1 MTKNEETGDGEMLLD
16 TKDFTWRITNF
27 SKLKDE
33 IYSDAFLVGGHRWR
47 VLCFPKGN
55 DVDFLSLYLDFADW
69 ETMPPRWSKYA
80 DFNLTLVN
88 QFNST
93 HSRKFSSKHVFKED
107 EEDWG
112 FTSFISLTELHNRRK
127 GFIVDD
133 TLVVQARVS
142 AVVGVSNAAPEKVID
157 AEDQSKGDSSSPP
170 MSGKVARTS
179 TITSPSAS
187 SLQFTSKNLIAELS
201 TIASIWG
208 STSVDGIPVSKTND
222 ATNHHVS
229 ALPQQERDKL
239 IEFLEMSLEAI
250 SQHNR
255 FDNVHDLVLK
265 ISEHAT
271 DPFEKTVL
279 KDLLSRVVE
288 FKNTIPRSLS
298 MIETSHEVEAS
309 SAQATKELEGSLV
322 RRQKQLAFL
331 ESEVSRIEEEVM
343 KVEAELQL
351 LGALKQKLVDE
362 KSLTA
367 AEMEITNREACREL
381 GELKS
386 KHREHKQAKENR
398 LRAKERIAQS
408 NASWKLFKENLG
420 LL

>member
-1 MTKNEETGDGEMLLD
+1 MTKNEEAGDGEMLLD
-16 TKDFTWRITNF
+16 TKDFTWKITNF

-33 IYSDAFLVGGHRWR
+33 IYSDAFVAGGHRWR

-69 ETMPPRWSKYA
+69 ESHA
-80 DFNLTLVN
+80 
-88 QFNST
+88 
-93 HSRKFSSKHVFKED
+93 SSM
-107 EEDWG
+107 
-112 FTSFISLTELHNRRK
+112 
-127 GFIVDD
+127 
-133 TLVVQARVS
+133 
-142 AVVGVSNAAPEKVID
+142 VVGVSNAAPEKVIEAE
-157 AEDQSKGDSSSPP
+157 AEDQSKGDSTSPSL
-170 MSGKVARTS
+170 SGKVARTS
-179 TITSPSAS
+179 TITSPSSS

-331 ESEVSRIEEEVM
+331 ESEVSRIEEVVM

-362 KSLTA
+362 KSLTV

-386 KHREHKQAKENR
+386 KHRTQASQGE
-398 LRAKERIAQS
+398 
-408 NASWKLFKENLG
+408 
-420 LL
+420 

>member
-1 MTKNEETGDGEMLLD
+1 MKKQGMGRCCLILRTSHGRSPISQSLKTRFIQMLLLQEATDGEYSVSQREMMSISFPCIWTLLIG
-16 TKDFTWRITNF
+16 K
-27 SKLKDE
+27 
-33 IYSDAFLVGGHRWR
+33 A
-47 VLCFPKGN
+47 
-55 DVDFLSLYLDFADW
+55 
-69 ETMPPRWSKYA
+69 MPPRWSKYA

-93 HSRKFSSKHVFKED
+93 HSRKFC
-107 EEDWG
+107 
-112 FTSFISLTELHNRRK
+112 
-127 GFIVDD
+127 
-133 TLVVQARVS
+133 TLL
-142 AVVGVSNAAPEKVID
+142 VVGVSNAAPEKVIEAE
-157 AEDQSKGDSSSPP
+157 AEDQSKGDSTSPSL
-170 MSGKVARTS
+170 SGKVARTS
-179 TITSPSAS
+179 TITSPSSS

-331 ESEVSRIEEEVM
+331 ESEVSRIEEVVM

-362 KSLTA
+362 KSLTV

-386 KHREHKQAKENR
+386 KHRTQASQGE
-398 LRAKERIAQS
+398 
-408 NASWKLFKENLG
+408 
-420 LL
+420 